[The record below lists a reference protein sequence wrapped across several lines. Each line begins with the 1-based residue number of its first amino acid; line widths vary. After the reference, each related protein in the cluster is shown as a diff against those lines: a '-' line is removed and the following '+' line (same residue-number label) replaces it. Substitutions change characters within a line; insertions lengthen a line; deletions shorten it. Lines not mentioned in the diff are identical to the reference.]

1 MVRIIQS
8 DSHIGKSLGLSR
20 LRTGEDHILHGGTSE
35 LFYLLFTEH
44 PADCIGNIALSAS
57 VRANDAGNSVVEFK
71 YDLISKGFESLYFDT
86 L

>member
-1 MVRIIQS
+1 MVRVIQC
-8 DSHIGKSLGLSR
+8 DSHIGKSLGFSH

-35 LFYLLFTEH
+35 LFYFLLTEH

-57 VRANDAGNSVVEFK
+57 IRTNDAGNSVVEFK
-71 YDLISKGFESLYFDT
+71 YDLIGKGFEPLDFDT